1 VHDAYS
7 ERCGRTFL
15 VAVTS
20 HRAMKKSS
28 CEGCTRRAILE
39 RLALGTAG
47 VLVLAGCPSSGSSV
61 ELGTATTCGT
71 STCVDLAD
79 PTNAPLSAVGG
90 ALLVEVGSDT
100 VMVIRTADA
109 QVIAVSA
116 ICTHAG
122 CTVGYN
128 AAARTLDCPCHGAR
142 YDETG
147 RVIRGPAVRD
157 LRLYS
162 ATLAQNVVTIS

>member
-1 VHDAYS
+1 
-7 ERCGRTFL
+7 
-15 VAVTS
+15 
-20 HRAMKKSS
+20 MKKSS
-28 CEGCTRRAILE
+28 CEGCTRRAVLE
-39 RLALGTAG
+39 RLGLGTAG
-47 VLVLAGCPSSGSSV
+47 VLLLSSCAPNGSTV
-61 ELGTATTCGT
+61 DLGTTTTCGAG
-71 STCVDLAD
+71 TCVDLAD
-79 PTNAPLSAVGG
+79 PTNAPLTTVGG

-128 AAARTLDCPCHGAR
+128 AAASTLDCPCHGAR

-147 RVIRGPAVRD
+147 HVIRGPAVRD

-162 ATLAQNVVTIS
+162 ASLAQNVVTIS

>member
-1 VHDAYS
+1 
-7 ERCGRTFL
+7 
-15 VAVTS
+15 
-20 HRAMKKSS
+20 MKKSS
-28 CEGCTRRAILE
+28 CEGCTRRAVLE
-39 RLALGTAG
+39 RLGLGTAG
-47 VLVLAGCPSSGSSV
+47 VLLLAGCPSSSGSNV
-61 ELGTATTCGT
+61 ELGTTTTCGT

-79 PTNAPLSAVGG
+79 PANAPLTAVGG

-128 AAARTLDCPCHGAR
+128 AAASTLDCPCHGAR
-142 YDETG
+142 YDATG
-147 RVIRGPAVRD
+147 HVIRGPAVRD

-162 ATLAQNVVTIS
+162 TSLAQNVVTIS